1 MAREP
6 RGAFQERARA
16 GHRVTWESER
26 TVTEKLRDCDTKR
39 APPFPPIDDAIRHF
53 SSGMRAA
60 SGSQRRRF
68 SCRTLFAAHAVSARG
83 GDTTRP
89 L

>member
-6 RGAFQERARA
+6 RGAVQERARA

-26 TVTEKLRDCDTKR
+26 TVTERLRDCDTKR
-39 APPFPPIDDAIRHF
+39 APPPSSPPIDDAIRHF

-60 SGSQRRRF
+60 SGSPRRRF
-68 SCRTLFAAHAVSARG
+68 SCRTLLAVSARG